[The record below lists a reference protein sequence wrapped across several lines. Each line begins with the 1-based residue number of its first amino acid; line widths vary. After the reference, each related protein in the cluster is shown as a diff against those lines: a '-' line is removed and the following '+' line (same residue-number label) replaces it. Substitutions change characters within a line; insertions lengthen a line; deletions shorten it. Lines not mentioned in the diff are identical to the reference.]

1 MIQRRFADAPN
12 AAHPALVAVVALVLD
27 ANCWPACRRPEAPTI
42 RELLPAL
49 SFRRVRLELIA
60 EPQSF
65 EG

>member
-27 ANCWPACRRPEAPTI
+27 AIAGLHVGGLKRRPSGSSSQ
-42 RELLPAL
+42 L
-49 SFRRVRLELIA
+49 SHSDVCDCELIA